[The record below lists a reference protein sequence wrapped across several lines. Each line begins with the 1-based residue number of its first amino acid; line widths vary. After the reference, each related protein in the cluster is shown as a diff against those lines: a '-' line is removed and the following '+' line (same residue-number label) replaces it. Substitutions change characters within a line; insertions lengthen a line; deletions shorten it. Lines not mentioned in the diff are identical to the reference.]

1 MAFRARWGVLLF
13 APVIDLVYR
22 ARLGRQLFL
31 ISVVFVSLW
40 AHTTAPYDSFGST
53 LLLVL
58 VCGRDCGISGVCVRC
73 QCGRSS

>member
-1 MAFRARWGVLLF
+1 MNFDIFEPCDGVKSKVGVLLF

-58 VCGRDCGISGVCVRC
+58 VC
-73 QCGRSS
+73 